1 MLRHQPRLADLQSL
15 IARVPN
21 YPIADDE
28 LVELAIEERADPA
41 VIEFY
46 EAFPADEIFESEE
59 DLLARSEQ
67 VAILSREERNQPF
80 EYMYAPEED

>member
-1 MLRHQPRLADLQSL
+1 MLRHQPRIADLHSL

-21 YPIADDE
+21 YPITADE

-46 EAFPADEIFESEE
+46 EAFPSDETFDSEN
-59 DLLARSEQ
+59 DLLERSEQ
-67 VAILSREERNQPF
+67 VAIMSREERQQPY
-80 EYMYAPEED
+80 EVWSAPEED